1 MNGSKLSKLVR
12 TEPVRKELGGTHPA
26 KTNKKQKSCT
36 QKRERSPMT
45 PYREQKNEATRR
57 ERSHKKHEKEE
68 NDIKDEQ
75 VEKGLGTNALRSE
88 RNPQSDKNTK
98 N

>member
-1 MNGSKLSKLVR
+1 
-12 TEPVRKELGGTHPA
+12 
-26 KTNKKQKSCT
+26 
-36 QKRERSPMT
+36 MT
-45 PYREQKNEATRR
+45 PYREQNNEATRR
-57 ERSHKKHEKEE
+57 ERSHKKHQKGE

>member
-1 MNGSKLSKLVR
+1 
-12 TEPVRKELGGTHPA
+12 
-26 KTNKKQKSCT
+26 
-36 QKRERSPMT
+36 MT

-57 ERSHKKHEKEE
+57 ERSHKKHEKGE

-98 N
+98 KLKPKFAPKTALEKSLTKQNKNKQTARNR